1 MFNKIKDLIIKKK
14 DKKKKK
20 VSKENT
26 PKELKASR
34 EDLTTDSIKVYEDEL
49 KASKEDIKASNDKSK
64 TNDNVV
70 DFSKYRKEKILNK
83 TNTKTAYKIKNTN
96 YTENDKLDITNTSLI
111 KKMLHNEKCFECNT
125 LMDSQTKI
133 SAVSSSGKYRYV
145 CCSNCGCIM
154 KIDSK
159 WNISS
164 TKNILKQVSDAYRL
178 FKKANIS
185 PRSYSY
191 TKDGERHQF

>member
-1 MFNKIKDLIIKKK
+1 MFNKIKDLIMKKK

-20 VSKENT
+20 ISKENT
-26 PKELKASR
+26 PKELKAST
-34 EDLTTDSIKVYEDEL
+34 EDLNKNSIKVYDDEI
-49 KASKEDIKASNDKSK
+49 KAPKEDIKASNDKYK

-70 DFSKYRKEKILNK
+70 DLSKYREEKILNK

-96 YTENDKLDITNTSLI
+96 YTENDRLDITNTSLI
-111 KKMLHNEKCFECNT
+111 KNILSNEKCFECNT
-125 LMDSQTKI
+125 LMDRQTKI

-159 WNISS
+159 WNISNS
-164 TKNILKQVSDAYRL
+164 KNILKEVSDAYTL